1 MFKEFK
7 IGKVF
12 KIKKVFGKPLKSYEK
27 GIIPYVSGSQNNN
40 GIVGFVSAPEKDI
53 SKGNCISIDP
63 IKGFAFYQPINFV
76 GRGFSGASINL
87 LYNNNLN
94 ETISLY
100 LCTVIE
106 KIAKNLASYN
116 NLFNSDRLASALIT
130 VPVIPSPNEKHEYT
144 VEDIDWNYM
153 EKRIAELERER
164 IAELEAYLKAA
175 GLENYELTEE
185 DKKVLLEKPVLKE
198 FVIEKLFF
206 SQNGDTDLQKKDIN
220 GKGIPVI
227 TSGVQN
233 NGILGLTDKKAKII
247 SPNTITVDMFG
258 NVYYRNFEYKMVTHA
273 RVFSLEPYKWK
284 LSEKIGLYICSKL
297 KYLTELF
304 SYDNMCSFN
313 KIKGLFIELPVNSSG
328 TPDFDYMERY
338 IRALEKLAIANVVKY
353 KDKVIEI
360 SKVIIKE

>member
-7 IGKVF
+7 ISEVF
-12 KIKKVFGKPLKSYEK
+12 EIKKVFGKPLKSYEK

-40 GIVGFVSAPEKDI
+40 GIVGFVSALEEDI

-130 VPVIPSPNEKHEYT
+130 VPVIPSPDKKHEYT

-153 EKRIAELERER
+153 KKRIAELERER
-164 IAELEAYLKAA
+164 IAELEAYLKATR
-175 GLENYELTEE
+175 LENYELTEE
-185 DKKVLLEKPVLKE
+185 DEKIKSLK
-198 FVIEKLFF
+198 F
-206 SQNGDTDLQKKDIN
+206 QKK
-220 GKGIPVI
+220 
-227 TSGVQN
+227 
-233 NGILGLTDKKAKII
+233 L
-247 SPNTITVDMFG
+247 
-258 NVYYRNFEYKMVTHA
+258 
-273 RVFSLEPYKWK
+273 
-284 LSEKIGLYICSKL
+284 
-297 KYLTELF
+297 
-304 SYDNMCSFN
+304 
-313 KIKGLFIELPVNSSG
+313 
-328 TPDFDYMERY
+328 
-338 IRALEKLAIANVVKY
+338 
-353 KDKVIEI
+353 
-360 SKVIIKE
+360 